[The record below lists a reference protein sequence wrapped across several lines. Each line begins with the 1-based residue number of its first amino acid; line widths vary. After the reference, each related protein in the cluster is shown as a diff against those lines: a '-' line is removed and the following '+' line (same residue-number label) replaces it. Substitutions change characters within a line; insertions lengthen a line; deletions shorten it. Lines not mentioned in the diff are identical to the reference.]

1 MAVVKDSDII
11 GASKTISRAQHNIS
25 RADISKSALK
35 VLYRLKQAGYEGFLV
50 GGGVR
55 DLLLGREPKDF
66 DVVTDAKPEEV
77 KQLFRNCRLVGRRFR
92 LAHVRFGREV
102 VEVATFRAA
111 PSADRE
117 GRILRDNRYGS
128 LEQDAWRRD
137 FSINCLY
144 YSIRDFSVADF
155 TGGMD
160 DLKTGTLRLVGDP
173 EVRYREDPVRVL
185 RAVRFAAKLG
195 FRIHPAS
202 EAPISRLGVYLND
215 VPAARLYEE
224 VLKLFHSGY
233 AVQCYELLRH
243 YGIFGHLFPETEVCL
258 RQEDAVF
265 PRTFVATGLSNTDTR
280 IAENKPVTPAF
291 LFAVILWGPMVQR
304 VRRYQRQGRTES
316 EAYQQA
322 GAETLMRQSG
332 RVALPR
338 RFATVTQEIWTMQ
351 RQLFQRRGKQPLKLI
366 HSPRF
371 RAAYDFLVLRA
382 ETGEDV
388 TEPAEWWTHFQEADE
403 AGRRLALAHLAR
415 VRRPRRSQSVHRKRR

>member
-1 MAVVKDSDII
+1 
-11 GASKTISRAQHNIS
+11 
-25 RADISKSALK
+25 
-35 VLYRLKQAGYEGFLV
+35 
-50 GGGVR
+50 
-55 DLLLGREPKDF
+55 
-66 DVVTDAKPEEV
+66 
-77 KQLFRNCRLVGRRFR
+77 
-92 LAHVRFGREV
+92 
-102 VEVATFRAA
+102 VATFRAE
-111 PSADRE
+111 PSADPE

-144 YSIRDFSVADF
+144 YSIRDFSLADF

-173 EVRYREDPVRVL
+173 EVRYREDPVRAL

-195 FRIHPAS
+195 FRIHPAT
-202 EAPISRLGVYLND
+202 EAPMSRLGVYLND

-233 AVQCYELLRH
+233 AVQCYELMRH
-243 YGIFGHLFPETEVCL
+243 YGIFGHLFPATEVCL
-258 RQEDAVF
+258 EQEDAGF
-265 PRTFVATGLSNTDTR
+265 PRTFVAKGLTNTDNR

-291 LFAVILWGPMVQR
+291 LFAVILWEPMLQQA
-304 VRRYQRQGRTES
+304 RRYQRQGLSES
-316 EAYQQA
+316 EAHQQA
-322 GAETLMRQSG
+322 GAETLMRQTQ

-351 RQLFQRRGKQPLKLI
+351 RQLCQRRGKQPLKI
-366 HSPRF
+366 IQSPRF

-388 TEPAEWWTHFQEADE
+388 AEPADWWTAFQEADE
-403 AGRRLALAHLAR
+403 AGRRLALAHLGHA
-415 VRRPRRSQSVHRKRR
+415 RRPRRSNSAHRKRR

>member
-1 MAVVKDSDII
+1 MAAVKDSDII
-11 GASKTISRAQHNIS
+11 GAQTTIPRSQHNIS

-35 VLYRLKQAGYEGFLV
+35 VLYRLKQAGYDGFLV

-66 DVVTDAKPEEV
+66 DVVTDATPEEV
-77 KQLFRNCRLVGRRFR
+77 KRIFRNCRLVGRRFR

-102 VEVATFRAA
+102 VEVATFRAE
-111 PSADRE
+111 PSAYQQ
-117 GRILRDNRYGS
+117 GRIVRDNRYGS

-160 DLKTGTLRLVGDP
+160 DLRTGTLRLVGDP

-195 FRIHPAS
+195 FRIHPTT
-202 EAPISRLGVYLND
+202 EEPIARLGRYLSE

-224 VLKLFHSGY
+224 VLKLFHSGF
-233 AVQCYELLRH
+233 AIQCYELLRR
-243 YGIFGHLFPETEVCL
+243 YGIFGHLFPSTEVCL
-258 RQEDAVF
+258 QQEDAGF
-265 PRTFVATGLSNTDTR
+265 PRTFVAQGLSNTDNR

-291 LFAVILWGPMVQR
+291 LFAVLLWEPVRQE
-304 VRRYQRQGRTES
+304 VRRLERRGVSES
-316 EAYQQA
+316 EAYQRA
-322 GAETLMRQSG
+322 GAQIIARQTQ

-338 RFATVTQEIWTMQ
+338 RFATVTQEIWAMQ
-351 RQLFQRRGKQPLKLI
+351 RKLHQRRGKQPLKHLQN
-366 HSPRF
+366 PRF
-371 RAAYDFLVLRA
+371 RAAYDFLVLRSQ
-382 ETGEDV
+382 TGEDV
-388 TEPAEWWTHFQEADE
+388 AEPADWWTAFQQADD
-403 AGRRLALAHLAR
+403 AGRRRALAHLGR
-415 VRRPRRSQSVHRKRR
+415 SRRPQRSHSAGRKRR